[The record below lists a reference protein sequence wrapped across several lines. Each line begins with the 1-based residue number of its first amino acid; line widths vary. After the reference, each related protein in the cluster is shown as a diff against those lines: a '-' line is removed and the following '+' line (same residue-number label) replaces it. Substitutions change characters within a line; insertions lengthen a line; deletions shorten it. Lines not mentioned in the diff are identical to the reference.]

1 MSRRCDRE
9 GVAWPPPVYG
19 PPRPGRRCGWCDRT
33 DVAFGY
39 DHLPPACPDHEA
51 ERLRTLDAI
60 EALHTDG
67 KRWTKRCA
75 PEASARRIYDA
86 GEAFV
91 RGSAADDGWTM
102 WPQAQRRNAAASV
115 TAPDAARERGR

>member
-9 GVAWPPPVYG
+9 GVTWPPPVYG
-19 PPRPGRRCGWCDRT
+19 PQRPGRRCGWCDRT
-33 DVAFGY
+33 DDAVSFGY
-39 DHLPPACPDHEA
+39 DHLPPACPGHEA

-67 KRWTKRCA
+67 KRWTKVCA

-86 GEAFV
+86 GDAFV
-91 RGSAADDGWTM
+91 RGSATDDGWTLF
-102 WPQAQRRNAAASV
+102 PTARRCEPIILPGG
-115 TAPDAARERGR
+115 AP